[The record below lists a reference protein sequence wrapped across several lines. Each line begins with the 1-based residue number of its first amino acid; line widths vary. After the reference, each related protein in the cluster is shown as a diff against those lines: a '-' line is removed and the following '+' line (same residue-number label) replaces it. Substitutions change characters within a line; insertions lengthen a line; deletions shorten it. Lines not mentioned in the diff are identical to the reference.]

1 MNAPNI
7 ILTYLIAFVQFV
19 KYVIFIDVFVK
30 DTAISHQELML
41 MAIRSWWQFEKDPKE
56 SDLITEK
63 EFERN
68 GTKVEKGTQTV
79 VFRPTNRMSVLKT
92 SKEV

>member
-30 DTAISHQELML
+30 DTAISHQELMT
-41 MAIRSWWQFEKDPKE
+41 IWEGPKRIWF
-56 SDLITEK
+56 DHIC
-63 EFERN
+63 
-68 GTKVEKGTQTV
+68 GA
-79 VFRPTNRMSVLKT
+79 
-92 SKEV
+92 